1 VAGILITIQ
10 EGGVQDELLF
20 IFIYG
25 FLGGGIE
32 WIG

>member
-25 FLGGGIE
+25 FLGE
-32 WIG
+32 V